1 MTGIN
6 SPFSQFNTPYA
17 PIHNQINA
25 TVQNNVAS
33 KEETAQQ
40 SNKKQFNSKDLLIP
54 VGATGVG
61 GIGGFTVAQFQAGD
75 KFETLKQNASKLE
88 KELMEQLNKS
98 RDVIQL
104 NKNIAEAK
112 KGIAKAE
119 DNLAEYQ
126 KDLLKAQKKS
136 QIDIINDLIK
146 SSREMK
152 NSNTA
157 ELNQYDALLKS
168 YQKQYVKTPL
178 DLFVK
183 SETAKIKK
191 CKNKTIAIY
200 AAVSLTVGLGIVI
213 INKFFKRDDK

>member
-25 TVQNNVAS
+25 TAQNNVVP
-33 KEETAQQ
+33 KEETIQQ
-40 SNKKQFNSKDLLIP
+40 SNKKQLDSKGLLIP
-54 VGATGVG
+54 VGTTCVG
-61 GIGGFTVAQFQAGD
+61 GIGGFAVAQFQAGD

-88 KELMEQLNKS
+88 KELTEQLNKS

-112 KGIAKAE
+112 KGIVTAE
-119 DNLAEYQ
+119 NNLASYQ

-136 QIDIINDLIK
+136 EIDIINDLIK
-146 SSREMK
+146 SANEMK

-157 ELNQYDALLKS
+157 EFNQYNALLKS
-168 YQKQYVKTPL
+168 YQEKHVKTPV
-178 DLFVK
+178 DSFIK
-183 SETAKIKK
+183 SETTKIQN
-191 CKNKTIAIY
+191 CKNKTIAICT
-200 AAVSLTVGLGIVI
+200 AVGLVVGLGIAL
-213 INKFFKRDDK
+213 INKYFKRDNK

>member
-1 MTGIN
+1 MTEVN
-6 SPFSQFNTPYA
+6 SPFIQFNTSYLPAY
-17 PIHNQINA
+17 NRVD
-25 TVQNNVAS
+25 TSMQNNTLPK
-33 KEETAQQ
+33 KEVSQQ
-40 SNKKQFNSKDLLIP
+40 PNKKRFIPKDLLIT

-200 AAVSLTVGLGIVI
+200 AAVNLTVGLGIVI

>member
-1 MTGIN
+1 MTEVN
-6 SPFSQFNTPYA
+6 SPFIQFNTSYLPAY
-17 PIHNQINA
+17 NRVD
-25 TVQNNVAS
+25 TSMQNNTLPK
-33 KEETAQQ
+33 KEVSQQ
-40 SNKKQFNSKDLLIP
+40 PNKKRFIPKDLLIP

-200 AAVSLTVGLGIVI
+200 AAVNLTVGLGIVI